1 MLRFLGLVLELYV
14 VVLIAYS
21 LLSWFR
27 LPYDSPFRKVQQA
40 LATVSDPVLNMVRRV
55 IPTAN
60 VGGVGIDLS
69 VLVVILVIQVVLLP
83 LLLG

>member
-1 MLRFLGLVLELYV
+1 MLRLLGLVLEVYV

-21 LLSWFR
+21 LLSWIR
-27 LPYDSPFRKVQQA
+27 IPYGSPFRKVQQS
-40 LATVSDPVLNMVRRV
+40 LAAVSDPVLNVVRRV